1 MDLGLH
7 LQHLHLIGLN
17 TGSRAP
23 QELLVWRITTGHLS
37 VLQVLL
43 LHQIFGDE
51 PSGLPRDPEP
61 PPSIDP
67 QHTEEFPDLLL
78 GGVVTLHEDNAQKH
92 HEETRLGQTAPP
104 HHSDLHRPQG

>member
-1 MDLGLH
+1 M
-7 LQHLHLIGLN
+7 
-17 TGSRAP
+17 
-23 QELLVWRITTGHLS
+23 WRIATGHLS